1 MEGDSLVPAKEKKG
15 ATMNGEKRE
24 SDNLRR
30 RSNCRDRQRAD
41 SLRFHNATGERHAVR
56 DNKCF
61 PIIQPQN
68 SYLEKGRKGREGMTA
83 VWRRA
88 TPSGVSRLRRVS
100 FEDIIYRKSWLQKRT
115 DADGDRRVA
124 DSLGVQLWNGLSD
137 G

>member
-1 MEGDSLVPAKEKKG
+1 MGRSGK
-15 ATMNGEKRE
+15 ATTCAEEAIAETDRE
-24 SDNLRR
+24 RIRYDFIM
-30 RSNCRDRQRAD
+30 RQR
-41 SLRFHNATGERHAVR
+41 SRERHAVR